1 MQSNSFA
8 NIISGSLLAL
18 VNISVAVSVA
28 ALLFA
33 QTDPRL
39 MVPGIAVLLMGT
51 LVTGLGG
58 SLFSD
63 HKAVIC
69 SPRNGLVPV
78 FAVMVSSI
86 YISFDSQYS
95 IAAEATIIAAI
106 MVSTVV
112 VGLFLLLLGRLKL
125 GNLVRYIPYPV
136 TGGFFA
142 GIGYIF
148 IQGGLTVA
156 GGEQPSFEAVSNS
169 EFIQLVTPAVALALC
184 LIMGKMFR
192 DNALSVPAILFAA
205 GLIFYA
211 VLFLNEIGLDE
222 AAANGLLPA
231 IESTGSLIPVFNW
244 DYVQEIRWMVIME
257 QADGIVVVALLCSVM
272 LLLDVS
278 GIELLAQKDL
288 NPDHELQ
295 VMGYTNVVNGALGG
309 FPGVHDVS
317 DTALVE
323 TLGGKGRL
331 TGFIYSTLVVA
342 AILAGAEFMKIV
354 PTFLLGG
361 LLIYVGLEFLID
373 WVWKARDELPL
384 SDYVVVILILI
395 EIILLDI
402 LQGVTF
408 GFFVAI
414 ILFVVNYSKL
424 SVIKIETNG
433 SDHASNVDR
442 ALETR
447 ELLNKEGNRVLI
459 LVLQGFIFFGTADKL
474 ITSIRNRIKDPEAYK
489 VDFLVLDFHHVSQL
503 DTSAIITFSKLAQLS
518 DREGFHIVISGAD
531 DGSLK
536 QLVKHGFFTFGD
548 QEWERVY
555 KEQLDT
561 AVDWCERSIL
571 ADLKIDT
578 CEHKLALADVL
589 GRIAYE
595 ESDVKLLSDF
605 FVTENRKA
613 GEYLFN
619 EGDKG
624 ESLYFVGS
632 GTVLVVLKALNQ
644 KERILRKYKS
654 GAILGEM
661 AIYTG
666 ENRTAS
672 VRIEE
677 DAQLFRLDKEK
688 LEEMSRKFP
697 ASTAALHT
705 YIVRVLAERLGRA
718 NRNLSRYI

>member
-257 QADGIVVVALLCSVM
+257 QADSIVVVALLCSVM

-331 TGFIYSTLVVA
+331 TGFIYSTLMVA

-395 EIILLDI
+395 VIILSDI
-402 LQGVTF
+402 LKGVTF

-442 ALETR
+442 DLETR

-536 QLVKHGFFTFGD
+536 QLVKHEFFTFGD

-578 CEHKLALADVL
+578 GEHKLALADVL

-632 GTVLVVLKALNQ
+632 GSVLVVLKALNQ

-654 GAILGEM
+654 GTILGEM

>member
-222 AAANGLLPA
+222 AAANGQLPA

-257 QADGIVVVALLCSVM
+257 QADSIVVVALLCSVM

-295 VMGYTNVVNGALGG
+295 VMGYTNVVNGALDG

-331 TGFIYSTLVVA
+331 TGFIYSTLMVA

-395 EIILLDI
+395 VIILSDI

-442 ALETR
+442 DLETR

-578 CEHKLALADVL
+578 GEHKLALADVL

-654 GAILGEM
+654 GTILGEM

>member
-1 MQSNSFA
+1 
-8 NIISGSLLAL
+8 
-18 VNISVAVSVA
+18 
-28 ALLFA
+28 
-33 QTDPRL
+33 
-39 MVPGIAVLLMGT
+39 
-51 LVTGLGG
+51 
-58 SLFSD
+58 
-63 HKAVIC
+63 
-69 SPRNGLVPV
+69 
-78 FAVMVSSI
+78 
-86 YISFDSQYS
+86 
-95 IAAEATIIAAI
+95 
-106 MVSTVV
+106 
-112 VGLFLLLLGRLKL
+112 
-125 GNLVRYIPYPV
+125 
-136 TGGFFA
+136 
-142 GIGYIF
+142 
-148 IQGGLTVA
+148 
-156 GGEQPSFEAVSNS
+156 
-169 EFIQLVTPAVALALC
+169 LALC

-222 AAANGLLPA
+222 AAANGQLPA

-257 QADGIVVVALLCSVM
+257 QADSIVVVALLCSVM

-331 TGFIYSTLVVA
+331 TGFIYSTLMVA

-395 EIILLDI
+395 VIILSDI
-402 LQGVTF
+402 LKGVTF

-442 ALETR
+442 DLETR

-578 CEHKLALADVL
+578 GEHKLALADVL

-632 GTVLVVLKALNQ
+632 GSVLVVLKALNQ

-654 GAILGEM
+654 GTILGEM

>member
-309 FPGVHDVS
+309 FSGVHDVS

-395 EIILLDI
+395 VIILSDI

-442 ALETR
+442 DLETR

-548 QEWERVY
+548 HEWERVY

-578 CEHKLALADVL
+578 GEHKLALADVL

>member
-222 AAANGLLPA
+222 AAANGQLPA

-257 QADGIVVVALLCSVM
+257 QADSIVVVALLCSVM

-331 TGFIYSTLVVA
+331 TGFIYSTLMVA

-395 EIILLDI
+395 VIILSDI

-442 ALETR
+442 DLETR

-578 CEHKLALADVL
+578 GEHKLALADVL

-632 GTVLVVLKALNQ
+632 GSVLVVLKALNQ

>member
-86 YISFDSQYS
+86 YISFDSRYS

-323 TLGGKGRL
+323 TLGGRGRL

-395 EIILLDI
+395 VIILSDI

-442 ALETR
+442 DLETR

-459 LVLQGFIFFGTADKL
+459 LLLQGFIFFGTADKL

-548 QEWERVY
+548 HEWERVY

-578 CEHKLALADVL
+578 GEHKLALADVL